1 MQVVEFSSV
10 QRFKAAQAKAGI
22 QEYSFRDTY
31 ELCDFVAKEI
41 RASKMKYT
49 KMADKCGICAA
60 TVSNIASGTT
70 RSPRAHTLMTILKAL
85 GYEIFVRG

>member
-1 MQVVEFSSV
+1 MQVVEFESAR
-10 QRFKAAQAKAGI
+10 RFKAARAKLGV

-49 KMADKCGICAA
+49 KLADKCGICAA

-70 RSPRAHTLMTILKAL
+70 RSPRAHTLLSILKAL
-85 GYEIFVRG
+85 GYEFFVRG